1 MNLSL
6 SLQLLLQMLHS
17 DIISQ
22 PNLPE
27 WGWTNITIDSK
38 RILLS
43 TIIITKIVYNFGSE
57 KANASQ
63 SLKL

>member
-6 SLQLLLQMLHS
+6 SLLLLQMLHS

-27 WGWTNITIDSK
+27 CPSQGWTNITIDSK

-43 TIIITKIVYNFGSE
+43 TILQKLSAIL
-57 KANASQ
+57 A
-63 SLKL
+63 LKKQMQAKV